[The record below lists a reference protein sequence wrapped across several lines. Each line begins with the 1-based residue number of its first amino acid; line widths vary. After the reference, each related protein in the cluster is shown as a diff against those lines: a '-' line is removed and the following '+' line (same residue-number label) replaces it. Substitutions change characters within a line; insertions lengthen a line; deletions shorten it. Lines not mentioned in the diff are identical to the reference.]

1 MSAPLFQ
8 PCKTYAE
15 ITAYAD
21 IMCFLISPAHVIIF
35 ENSVQSPDKHVDIS
49 GSTSAS

>member
-15 ITAYAD
+15 ITAFAD
-21 IMCFLISPAHVIIF
+21 IMGFLISPAHVIML
-35 ENSVQSPDKHVDIS
+35 ENSVQSPNKRVDIS
-49 GSTSAS
+49 GRTSAS

>member
-15 ITAYAD
+15 IMAFAY
-21 IMCFLISPAHVIIF
+21 IMDFIMSPAHVIIL
-35 ENSVQSPDKHVDIS
+35 ETSAQSRNKRVDIS
-49 GSTSAS
+49 GRTSAT